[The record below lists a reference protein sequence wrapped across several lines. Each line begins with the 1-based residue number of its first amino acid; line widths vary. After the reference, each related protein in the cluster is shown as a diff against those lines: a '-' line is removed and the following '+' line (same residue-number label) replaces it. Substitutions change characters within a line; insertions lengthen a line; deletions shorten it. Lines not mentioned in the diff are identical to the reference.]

1 VSTDAALEAP
11 PGLTTAASS
20 AGRSDALR
28 CRRVGRGGA
37 APALSVPNVHGLSP
51 VN

>member
-20 AGRSDALR
+20 AGPPDAR
-28 CRRVGRGGA
+28 CRRARRRCSVRLRGRPSA
-37 APALSVPNVHGLSP
+37 
-51 VN
+51 